1 METVLVQ
8 LKHEKA
14 RQLLENLAD
23 MDLIQLIDDANML
36 RKPLSSIS
44 DLKGKIQTPMTEEE
58 INQQLEL
65 LRNEWE
71 RNF

>member
-58 INQQLEL
+58 INQQLEQ